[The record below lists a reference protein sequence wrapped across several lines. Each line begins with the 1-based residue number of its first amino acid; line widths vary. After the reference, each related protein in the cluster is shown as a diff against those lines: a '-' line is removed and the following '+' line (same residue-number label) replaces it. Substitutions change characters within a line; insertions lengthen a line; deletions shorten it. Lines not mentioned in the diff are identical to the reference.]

1 LLQGKLAHVNLIP
14 WNQVDGIAYER
25 TEENQMK
32 KFQHIL
38 ENYGVPST
46 IRVSLGDDIAAAC
59 GQLAKKKQM

>member
-1 LLQGKLAHVNLIP
+1 
-14 WNQVDGIAYER
+14 
-25 TEENQMK
+25 MK